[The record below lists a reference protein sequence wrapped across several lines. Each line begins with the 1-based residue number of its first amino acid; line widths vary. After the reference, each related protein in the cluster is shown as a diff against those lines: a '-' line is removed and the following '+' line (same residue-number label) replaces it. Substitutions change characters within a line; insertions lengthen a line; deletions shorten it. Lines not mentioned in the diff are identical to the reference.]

1 PPPPPPPATAI
12 PPAAVIPTAPA
23 QTPSAAP
30 RELTEEEA
38 PLWGFD
44 PTTREVE
51 ASEHALEEHPVPPTL
66 EESAAA
72 QARES
77 SPAPPKSVA
86 PPEVQRAAPPEPAAV
101 EPRPSIEQEPR
112 SGWTVRLSPRRAT
125 EQERK
130 LAARELEMP
139 PLIDEIVLAARSQQD
154 RLSARGNAR
163 RVMAAAKDGAAR
175 AANGDPASEIKAM
188 LEAGQLEEAATL
200 ALRMAGRSPGDD
212 AAAVVCA
219 VGEGVRQ
226 AKHLELAVLCFTT
239 AVLCAPPCDRALWQL
254 CTLSVERRDAEAA
267 PIWLEFVARLLRA
280 QGADL
285 DAISVYRQLLKL
297 APRRT
302 DIRELLRVSSLTG
315 QLPD

>member
-1 PPPPPPPATAI
+1 
-12 PPAAVIPTAPA
+12 VD
-23 QTPSAAP
+23 
-30 RELTEEEA
+30 A

-44 PTTREVE
+44 PATRDVE
-51 ASEHALEEHPVPPTL
+51 AGEQALREPASAELGGPAADTAPDTASAGPVLEEPSAPSEPAQPEPPPAAAEHA
-66 EESAAA
+66 
-72 QARES
+72 
-77 SPAPPKSVA
+77 
-86 PPEVQRAAPPEPAAV
+86 
-101 EPRPSIEQEPR
+101 PR

-130 LAARELEMP
+130 LAARELEIP
-139 PLIDEIVLAARSQQD
+139 PLIDEIVVAARSQQD

-163 RVMAAAKDGAAR
+163 RVLAAAKERAPL
-175 AANGDPASEIKAM
+175 AANRDPAAEIKAM
-188 LEAGQLEEAATL
+188 LEVGQLEDAATL
-200 ALRMAGRSPGDD
+200 AMQMALTSPGDE
-212 AAAVVCA
+212 AAAVICA
-219 VGEGVRQ
+219 VGEEVRG

-239 AVLCAPPCDRALWQL
+239 AVLSAPPCDRACWQL

-280 QGADL
+280 QGHDL

-297 APRRT
+297 APRRN

>member
-1 PPPPPPPATAI
+1 MDVEELPVAKAPGTAATGPAVEELTVTPAT
-12 PPAAVIPTAPA
+12 
-23 QTPSAAP
+23 
-30 RELTEEEA
+30 
-38 PLWGFD
+38 
-44 PTTREVE
+44 
-51 ASEHALEEHPVPPTL
+51 
-66 EESAAA
+66 
-72 QARES
+72 
-77 SPAPPKSVA
+77 
-86 PPEVQRAAPPEPAAV
+86 APPEPASPEPPPAA
-101 EPRPSIEQEPR
+101 EPRASAEQAPR

-130 LAARELEMP
+130 LAAREQEMP
-139 PLIDEIVLAARSQQD
+139 PLIEEIVVAARSQQD

-163 RVMAAAKDGAAR
+163 RVLAAANERTAIAAS
-175 AANGDPASEIKAM
+175 ADPAAEIKVM

-200 ALRMAGRSPGDD
+200 AVQMALTSPGDA

-219 VGEGVRQ
+219 VGEEVRQ
-226 AKHLELAVLCFTT
+226 AKHLELSLLCFTT
-239 AVLCAPPCDRALWQL
+239 AVLSAPPCDRACWQL

-280 QGADL
+280 QGHDL

-297 APRRT
+297 APRRH

>member
-1 PPPPPPPATAI
+1 VVT
-12 PPAAVIPTAPA
+12 PAAPVTTPTS
-23 QTPSAAP
+23 QP
-30 RELTEEEA
+30 RELTEEDA

-44 PTTREVE
+44 PATREVE
-51 ASEHALEEHPVPPTL
+51 ASEQTLPEPVSEEAEIPASNNGVD
-66 EESAAA
+66 AAA
-72 QARES
+72 TE
-77 SPAPPKSVA
+77 PAVEA
-86 PPEVQRAAPPEPAAV
+86 YAVPPEPAPPEAAPV
-101 EPRPSIEQEPR
+101 ERSPAAGQAPPP

-130 LAARELEMP
+130 LAARELEIP
-139 PLIDEIVLAARSQQD
+139 PLIQEIVAAARSQQD

-163 RVMAAAKDGAAR
+163 RVLSAAKERPAISVTA
-175 AANGDPASEIKAM
+175 DPATEIKAM

-200 ALRMAGRSPGDD
+200 AVQMALTAPGED
-212 AAAVVCA
+212 AATVVCA
-219 VGEGVRQ
+219 VGEEVRQ
-226 AKHLELAVLCFTT
+226 AKHLELSLLCFTT
-239 AVLCAPPCDRALWQL
+239 AVLCAPPCDRACWQL

-280 QGADL
+280 RGADL

-297 APRRT
+297 APRRH